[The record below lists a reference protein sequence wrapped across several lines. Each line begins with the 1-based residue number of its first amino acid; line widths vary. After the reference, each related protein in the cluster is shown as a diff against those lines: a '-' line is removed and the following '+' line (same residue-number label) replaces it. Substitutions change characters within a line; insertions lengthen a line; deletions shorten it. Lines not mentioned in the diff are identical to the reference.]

1 MSDLDPFESR
11 LALPDDGLSARERT
25 LLGFEPRYERVH
37 GQLRLLL
44 EADKLA
50 EWNAQHHGGKLALT
64 DLLADQYPLVIFHGD
79 VGTGKTVA
87 AECIANRIVVDA
99 KAGESILFKLSNRV
113 RGEGLVGE
121 MGSGLSNA
129 FAAIAKTIG
138 KTRRAILI
146 IDEGD
151 SLAASRDQEQSH
163 HEDKVGVNTL
173 IQGIDDL
180 RSHGGR
186 IVVIL
191 CTNRLQVVD
200 PALRR
205 RAAVTAEFTR
215 PDSDERRA
223 LLEMDMNGLDLTAR
237 QLKELAT
244 LSGPQDGEPG
254 WTFSDFRT
262 RLYPAA
268 VALAY
273 PSRPLRYD
281 DLVEVAAGMKA
292 SPAMRG
298 DR

>member
-1 MSDLDPFESR
+1 MDPFESR
-11 LALPDDGLSARERT
+11 LALPDGGLSARERT
-25 LLGFEPRYERVH
+25 LLGFKARYASVH

-50 EWNAQHHGGKLALT
+50 KWNVQHHGGKLTLT

-99 KAGESILFKLSNRV
+99 KAGEAILFKLSNRV
-113 RGEGLVGE
+113 RGTGLVGE
-121 MGSGLSNA
+121 MGSGLSDA
-129 FAAIAKTIG
+129 FAAIAKSIG
-138 KTRRAILI
+138 RTRRAILI

-173 IQGIDDL
+173 IQSIDNL

-191 CTNRLQVVD
+191 CTNRLHVVD

-205 RAAVTAEFTR
+205 RAAVTTEFAR
-215 PDSDERRA
+215 PDPGERRA
-223 LLEMDMNGLDLTAR
+223 LIEMDMGGLGLTDH
-237 QLKELAT
+237 QLDELVE
-244 LSGPQDGEPG
+244 LSGPRKGGPG

-268 VALAY
+268 VAQAY
-273 PSRPLRYD
+273 PSRPLCYE
-281 DLVEVAAGMKA
+281 DLVDVAAGMDA
-292 SPAMRG
+292 SPAMKG